1 MDILSYKLGKNASGG
16 GGGGST
22 EWVYPFDKTPD
33 QIASE
38 LFGSTTL
45 YALKFLILSA
55 DDEVSDILCYYK
67 NVSSNT
73 ETYFSDGNHLTG
85 TSSAYNY
92 AWDKTK
98 DIETPYGKKR
108 WILQVAKTD
117 TTLKGDHNDRYNP
130 EVEYCYLWSRASN
143 YNEIRYNQDYAYYS
157 KRLEIGSKNTTMMT
171 FYASGRSYIEDFKNY
186 NMTKIYIQCYGT
198 PKELDFTNAVG
209 DISAITDSGNYG
221 NLTIKKLTLGSG
233 VTSLARSWLYG
244 LEELVIPKNTD
255 FDLLFQSSQLLSGK
269 TLLHIMKNIK
279 DNSLTG
285 VSRTLGIN
293 LIIYNYILQVRYV
306 KEENGDLVW
315 CNSTDPGATLA
326 TTYITNKGWTISN

>member
-16 GGGGST
+16 GGGST
-22 EWVYPFDKTPD
+22 EWVYPLDKTPD

-38 LFGSTTL
+38 LFGNTTL

-55 DDEVSDILCYYK
+55 DDEISDILCYYK

-73 ETYFSDGNHLTG
+73 ETYFSDGKHLTG
-85 TSSAYNY
+85 TNSVGNY

-108 WILQVAKTD
+108 WILQVAKTN
-117 TTLKGDHNDRYNP
+117 TTLKGDHDGRYNP
-130 EVEYCYLWSRASN
+130 EVEYCYLWSKASS
-143 YNEIRYNQDYAYYS
+143 YNEIRFGQDYAYYS
-157 KRLEIGSKNTTMMT
+157 KRLEIGNKNTTMMT
-171 FYASGRSYIEDFKNY
+171 FYAIANSYIEDFKNY
-186 NMTKIYIQCYGT
+186 NMTKVYIQCYGT

-209 DISAITDSGNYG
+209 DILSITDSGNYG

-233 VTSLARSWLYG
+233 VTSLAKSWLYG
-244 LEELVIPKNTD
+244 LEEVVIPKNTD
-255 FDLLFQSSQLLSGK
+255 YDLLFQASQLLSGK

-279 DNSLTG
+279 DNSSTG
-285 VSRTLGIN
+285 VSRTLGIAVK
-293 LIIYNYILQVRYV
+293 IYNYILQARYV

-315 CNSTDPGATLA
+315 CESTDPGATLA
-326 TTYITNKGWTISN
+326 STYITNKGWTIST